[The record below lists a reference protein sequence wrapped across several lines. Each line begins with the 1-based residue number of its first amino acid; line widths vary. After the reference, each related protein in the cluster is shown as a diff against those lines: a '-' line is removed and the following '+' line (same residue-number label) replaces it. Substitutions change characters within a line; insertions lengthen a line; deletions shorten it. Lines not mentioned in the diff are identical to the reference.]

1 MRGLVISNQRGGVGK
16 TTTAVN
22 FAGYL
27 VKENRRVL
35 LIDAD
40 SQGSVGTYFNLD
52 PEKKL
57 YNLIVNKEPLE
68 SCVAVVS
75 EGLHVICSDR
85 DTHQAEAALL
95 GQTAREMAL
104 KLLLKQAE
112 GKYDYV
118 IIDVAPSITLLQTCA
133 MMFAQNVLIP
143 VDMDMLSLQGAQA
156 AFETANMLYEY
167 YGTAI
172 RVIGLLPTQIDRR
185 NKVTDVVSTA
195 LQVLSRK
202 TGVPI
207 LPEIR
212 TDQTVHKAARLRQ
225 FLFDYDPASKA
236 ASDYVKAFEAITRIL
251 EGANGQTQTA

>member
-1 MRGLVISNQRGGVGK
+1 MKGLVISNQRGGVGK
-16 TTTAVN
+16 TTTAIN
-22 FAGYL
+22 LSGYL
-27 VKENRRVL
+27 VKRGKRVL

-40 SQGSVGTYFNLD
+40 SQGSIGTYFNLY

-57 YNLIVNKEPLE
+57 YHLIVSKEPLAQ
-68 SCVAVVS
+68 CAVPVVD
-75 EGLHVICSDR
+75 GLDVICSDR

-156 AFETANMLYEY
+156 AFETANMLHEY

-172 RVIGLLPTQIDRR
+172 DVIGLLPTQIDRR

-195 LQVLSRK
+195 LEVLSRK

-236 ASDYVKAFEAITRIL
+236 ATDYLRAFDVITKTL
-251 EGANGQTQTA
+251 EGVNGQAQTA